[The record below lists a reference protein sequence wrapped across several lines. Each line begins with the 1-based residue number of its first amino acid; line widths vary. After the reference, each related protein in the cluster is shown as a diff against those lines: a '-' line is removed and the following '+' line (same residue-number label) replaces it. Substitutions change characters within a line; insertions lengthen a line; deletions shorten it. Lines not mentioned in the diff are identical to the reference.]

1 MHPSKFVLIDYE
13 NLHPRNLEL
22 LKQHNCKIKLF
33 LSSSQA
39 RMPLETVKSLQVFGE
54 DVEYIQITGTGPN
67 ALDFHIA
74 YYLGRIALQHP
85 DAEFYV
91 LSKDTGF
98 DPLMLHIRHSN
109 VSCNRVTSVEQI
121 IGVKTPKTK
130 TAVKKAV
137 AEVATTDAS
146 STQAR
151 IDKVCANLTK
161 RPNARPRTL
170 KSLRST
176 VHALFLKKLPAPE
189 LDALMQ
195 ELERKGVIAVTDGK
209 LSYGTALKAEK

>member
-1 MHPSKFVLIDYE
+1 MHSSKFVLIDYE

-22 LKQHNCKIKLF
+22 LKQFHCKIKLF

-74 YYLGRIALQHP
+74 YYLGRMALQHP
-85 DAEFYV
+85 AAEFYV

-121 IGVKTPKTK
+121 IGVKTPK
-130 TAVKKAV
+130 VKAV
-137 AEVATTDAS
+137 AKKAASVAIADS
-146 STQAR
+146 DSIQAR

-176 VHALFLKKLPAPE
+176 VHALFLKKLSASD

-195 ELERKGVIAVTDGK
+195 ELEKRGVIVVTDNK
-209 LSYGTALKAEK
+209 LAYGATLKTEK

>member
-22 LKQHNCKIKLF
+22 LKQYNCKIKLF

-74 YYLGRIALQHP
+74 YYLGRMALQHP
-85 DAEFYV
+85 SAEFYV

-98 DPLMLHIRHSN
+98 DPLMLHIRHSK

-121 IGVKTPKTK
+121 IGVKTPK
-130 TAVKKAV
+130 AKAV
-137 AEVATTDAS
+137 AKKAAAVAIPDS
-146 STQAR
+146 DSIQAR
-151 IDKVCANLTK
+151 IDKVCANLIK

-176 VHALFLKKLPAPE
+176 VHALFLKKLPASE

-195 ELERKGVIAVTDGK
+195 GLEKRGVIVVTDDK
-209 LSYGTALKAEK
+209 LTYGATQKTEK

>member
-22 LKQHNCKIKLF
+22 LKQYKCKIKLF

-39 RMPLETVKSLQVFGE
+39 RMPLETVKSLQVVGE
-54 DVEYIQITGTGPN
+54 DVEYIQITGTGSN

-74 YYLGRIALQHP
+74 YYLGRMALQHP
-85 DAEFYV
+85 SAEFYV

-98 DPLMLHIRHSN
+98 DPLMLHMRHSN
-109 VSCNRVTSVEQI
+109 ISCNRVTSVEQI
-121 IGVKTPKTK
+121 IGAKAPK
-130 TAVKKAV
+130 AKAV
-137 AEVATTDAS
+137 AKKVAAVAINDS
-146 STQAR
+146 DSIQAR
-151 IDKVCANLTK
+151 IDKVCVNLTK

-176 VHALFLKKLPAPE
+176 VHALFLKKLPASE

-195 ELERKGVIAVTDGK
+195 EMEKRGVLVVNEGK
-209 LSYGTALKAEK
+209 LSYSAALKADK

>member
-22 LKQHNCKIKLF
+22 LKQFHCKIKLF

-74 YYLGRIALQHP
+74 YYLGRMALQHP
-85 DAEFYV
+85 AAEFYV

-121 IGVKTPKTK
+121 IGVKTPK
-130 TAVKKAV
+130 AKAV
-137 AEVATTDAS
+137 AKKATAVTKTDS
-146 STQAR
+146 DSIQSR

-195 ELERKGVIAVTDGK
+195 ELEKQAVIVVTDGK
-209 LSYGTALKAEK
+209 LTYGATLKAEK